1 MNEVHPVV
9 SCDICTEF
17 EALERNVQ
25 EPFSMA
31 ANAKEW
37 DARHREA
44 AQNSPAEPASIVS
57 EWLPLLPVGAA
68 LDLACGTGRHALM
81 LAARGQFVNA
91 VDWSGSALDILE
103 SRALTAKLP
112 VSRADGASYTRSR
125 AHGIRLIQANL
136 EDNQLPEA
144 LFSLILCLQ
153 YLQRSLFQQIAA
165 ALRPGGVLVFET
177 FTRAQLNHSGGPRNP
192 DHLLESGAL
201 RTAFPG
207 LHTLFYR
214 ELNAGQG
221 IASLV
226 AQKPPK
232 IG

>member
-1 MNEVHPVV
+1 MP
-9 SCDICTEF
+9 
-17 EALERNVQ
+17 ANVT
-25 EPFSMA
+25 
-31 ANAKEW
+31 EW

-57 EWLPLLPVGAA
+57 EWLPLLPLGAA

-81 LAARGQFVNA
+81 LAGRGQFVNA
-91 VDWSGSALDILE
+91 VDWSGAALDILE
-103 SRALTAKLP
+103 SRAHKAKLH
-112 VSRADGASYTRSR
+112 VSRADNTSGTGPRTY
-125 AHGIRLIQANL
+125 GIRLIQANL
-136 EDNQLPEA
+136 EDIRLPDTM
-144 LFSLILCLQ
+144 FSLILCLQ
-153 YLQRSLFQQIAA
+153 YLQRSLFQQMVA

-177 FTRAQLNHSGGPRNP
+177 FTRAQLSYSGSPRNP
-192 DHLLESGAL
+192 AHLLASGEL

-226 AQKPPK
+226 AQKSQK
-232 IG
+232 NG